1 MIYSSIDMRG
11 DWELNDLTTVEESF
25 QQGDLRDGLGLL
37 KWVQSFYDLSSD
49 SGQIKAREAYSKFKF
64 TIDMGVGQLQ
74 KTLLDSLS
82 GWSVIGD
89 NDKSNKVKLYD
100 FYKQT
105 RDKFPKQPDSHP
117 IVRVRQM
124 LADLIFNE
132 AQILANVNLTIER
145 ISLSISESLA
155 SSEPAHISRNP
166 RASYVARAAR
176 GWYLANGG
184 QERWGGFFWRRIR
197 ILQAEKP

>member
-1 MIYSSIDMRG
+1 MHY
-11 DWELNDLTTVEESF
+11 LV
-25 QQGDLRDGLGLL
+25 
-37 KWVQSFYDLSSD
+37 LSSD

-145 ISLSISESLA
+145 IISPSTRRRTRGAHRGSAICTGQNETSPAVPAVGTKILA
-155 SSEPAHISRNP
+155 RSWAWT
-166 RASYVARAAR
+166 
-176 GWYLANGG
+176 G
-184 QERWGGFFWRRIR
+184 
-197 ILQAEKP
+197 

>member
-1 MIYSSIDMRG
+1 MG
-11 DWELNDLTTVEESF
+11 DYGSPRVMGASGEAAAPMVAVLAD
-25 QQGDLRDGLGLL
+25 QGLPGATGQRGLL
-37 KWVQSFYDLSSD
+37 KWVQSFYDLTSD

-89 NDKSNKVKLYD
+89 NDKSSKVKLYD

-117 IVRVRQM
+117 IVRV
-124 LADLIFNE
+124 
-132 AQILANVNLTIER
+132 
-145 ISLSISESLA
+145 
-155 SSEPAHISRNP
+155 
-166 RASYVARAAR
+166 
-176 GWYLANGG
+176 
-184 QERWGGFFWRRIR
+184 
-197 ILQAEKP
+197 